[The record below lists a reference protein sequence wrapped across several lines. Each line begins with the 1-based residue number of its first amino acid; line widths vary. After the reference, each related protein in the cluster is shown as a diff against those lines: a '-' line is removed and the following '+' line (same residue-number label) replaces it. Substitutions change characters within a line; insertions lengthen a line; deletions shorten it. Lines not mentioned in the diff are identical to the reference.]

1 MTNLSRSRGA
11 RLWLWPL
18 LLCCL
23 AGASSGAVVLE
34 SNQTPLDGSLRNGG
48 SGIGGGFIKVLP
60 FVSGTSELQLA
71 AVDVAL
77 LAATAGSHQIEFRI
91 YAANSAGE
99 PVTPISGT
107 LPTPLYTA
115 SFTPTLTTTSAW
127 YRLALDYTLTAS
139 TSYAFGFVVPGSASA
154 LLDGPM
160 ASTVKWSNTLN
171 SAWPPLGS
179 DGYAGVGS
187 DRLRNG
193 YAWNAVSWES
203 SSADNGFRLYSVP
216 EAASKLPFLLGLG
229 AVGALQWRR
238 RVRRTPSGPA

>member
-1 MTNLSRSRGA
+1 MSSRSSLSLLRGA
-11 RLWLWPL
+11 RSLGWAL
-18 LLCCL
+18 LLCGL
-23 AGASSGAVVLE
+23 PALSRGAVVLE

-48 SGIGGGFIKVLP
+48 SAIGGGFIKVLP

-99 PVTPISGT
+99 PVTPNPGT

-139 TSYAFGFVVPGSASA
+139 TYYAFGFGVPGPATTLPDS
-154 LLDGPM
+154 L
-160 ASTVKWSNTLN
+160 TVKWSNTLN

-179 DGYAGVGS
+179 YGYAGVGS
-187 DRLRNG
+187 DRLTSG
-193 YAWNAVSWES
+193 YAWNGSSWQA
-203 SSADNGFRLYSVP
+203 SSADNGFRLYAVP
-216 EAASKLPFLLGLG
+216 EAASKLSFLLGLG